1 MKRFTATIAGVAL
14 CTGMAAAQDTMMKVP
29 APPPTEKGSV
39 AAMINEAIAGYTQ
52 IKTIIIAAADK
63 MPAEN
68 FSFRPTPEVR
78 TYAELFNH
86 VAQAQNALC
95 AAPGSASP
103 APITATTK
111 DDVMTALKKSFE
123 LCDATYATVT
133 PENAMEISGAGFLRG
148 SKLGMISKN
157 VEHDNEVY
165 GTMAVY
171 MRLKG
176 LVPPSTAMRGRR

>member
-1 MKRFTATIAGVAL
+1 MKRFTSTIAGVAL

-29 APPPTEKGSV
+29 APPPKEKGSV

-52 IKTIIIAAADK
+52 IKTIIIAAVDK

-157 VEHDNEVY
+157 VEHDN
-165 GTMAVY
+165 
-171 MRLKG
+171 
-176 LVPPSTAMRGRR
+176 

>member
-1 MKRFTATIAGVAL
+1 
-14 CTGMAAAQDTMMKVP
+14 MKVP
-29 APPPTEKGSV
+29 ALPPTEKGSV

-95 AAPGSASP
+95 AVPGSASP

-111 DDVMTALKKSFE
+111 DDVMP
-123 LCDATYATVT
+123 D
-133 PENAMEISGAGFLRG
+133 LRTQQ
-148 SKLGMISKN
+148 
-157 VEHDNEVY
+157 H
-165 GTMAVY
+165 
-171 MRLKG
+171 R
-176 LVPPSTAMRGRR
+176 